1 MRITDSFSSIPV
13 ICLNTNK
20 TEYINALDSN
30 VESRVISDLCNP
42 FNWDSLIT
50 IPGMEN
56 SCRITM
62 NPYGPNFIVDFFEFS
77 SNLPFARI
85 AIAISQNSARDIW
98 CAPHCFGGIL
108 GEILSSPKDVHSAPF
123 VLWAINEEQS
133 TKWGEGW
140 FLQFVRDLPTYW
152 LQYISVNHP
161 EKFKSKPDFRQ
172 QRICY

>member
-1 MRITDSFSSIPV
+1 MSLINSFSSVPV

-20 TEYINALDSN
+20 TEYLNALDSS
-30 VESRVISDLCNP
+30 VVSRLVSDLCNP
-42 FNWDSLIT
+42 FNWDALIT
-50 IPGMEN
+50 IPDMQPP
-56 SCRITM
+56 CRITM
-62 NPYGPNFIVDFFEFS
+62 NPYGANFIADFFELS

-85 AIAISQNSARDIW
+85 SIAINQNSARDIW
-98 CAPHCFGGIL
+98 FAPHCFGGIL
-108 GEILSSPKDVHSAPF
+108 GDILASPNEDQTAPF
-123 VLWAINEEQS
+123 VIWAINEEQAS
-133 TKWGEGW
+133 KWGEGW